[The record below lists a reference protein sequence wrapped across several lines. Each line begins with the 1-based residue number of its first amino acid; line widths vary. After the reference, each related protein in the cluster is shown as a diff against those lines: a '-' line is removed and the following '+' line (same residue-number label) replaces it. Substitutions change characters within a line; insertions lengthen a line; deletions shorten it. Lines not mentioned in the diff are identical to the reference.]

1 MIASYSV
8 CLLFKYN
15 AVSSHPKDQCMRM
28 QAGLQTGEDEVS
40 VPSQRP
46 MHAYAGPLAGL
57 ETGEGGYDEVS
68 VPSQRPMHAYAG
80 PLAGLQT
87 GEGGYDEVS
96 VPSQRPMHAY
106 AGPLAGLQTGDGGY
120 DEAICPITLTQN
132 ACVTAGLQ
140 YMRVGTMRYLSHP
153 KDQCMRM
160 QAR

>member
-8 CLLFKYN
+8 CSLFKYN
-15 AVSSHPKDQCMRM
+15 
-28 QAGLQTGEDEVS
+28 GVS

-106 AGPLAGLQTGDGGY
+106 AGPLAGLQTDQ
-120 DEAICPITLTQN
+120 C
-132 ACVTAGLQ
+132 
-140 YMRVGTMRYLSHP
+140 MRVGTMRYLSHP